1 MIKKH
6 ILLEL
11 DKYMFSAKNMDYIDT
26 IKNSSDIIDNIAS
39 KTKTKHTRGEN
50 NTITTSMNSSAKLK
64 TIYPSHK
71 DNLFWCFFIMLKGED
86 EYNYSH
92 KGSFKIEKD
101 LKIQSIEKMKEY
113 SPQLKLHKIKY
124 LDIENELLNE
134 KCISVIGLYA
144 LCLVYDISVIY
155 IKGKTY
161 YEINN
166 NNTEI
171 KYIIEKKGID
181 DTSITLDVDH
191 DTVTKI
197 RSDMYKIENI
207 AKPIKSVSSYKVDEL
222 KEICKKLEIP
232 VVDEH
237 GKNLKKTILYEGL
250 VKKI

>member
-1 MIKKH
+1 MTKKH

-11 DKYMFSAKNMDYIDT
+11 DKYMFSAKNMDFMNT
-26 IKNSSDIIDNIAS
+26 IKNSSGIIDNIAS
-39 KTKTKHTRGEN
+39 KTKINHTRGEKH
-50 NTITTSMNSSAKLK
+50 TTTTSVNTTAKLK
-64 TIYPSHK
+64 TIHPSHEDK
-71 DNLFWCFFIMLKGED
+71 LFWCFFIMLKGED

-113 SPQLKLHKIKY
+113 SPQLKLHKMKY

-134 KCISVIGLYA
+134 KCLSILGLCA

-155 IKGKTY
+155 VKGKTY

-166 NNTEI
+166 NNTAI
-171 KYIIEKKGID
+171 KYIIEKKGVD
-181 DTSITLDVDH
+181 DISICLDVDCE
-191 DTVTKI
+191 TVVKI

-207 AKPIKSVSSYKVDEL
+207 TKPIKSVSGYKVDEL

-237 GKNLKKTILYEGL
+237 GKNIKKTILYEEV

>member
-1 MIKKH
+1 MRKKH

-11 DKYMFSAKNMDYIDT
+11 DKYMFSAKNMDYMDT
-26 IKNSSDIIDNIAS
+26 IKNNSGIIDNFTS
-39 KTKTKHTRGEN
+39 KTKINHIRGEKH
-50 NTITTSMNSSAKLK
+50 TITTSVNTTAKLK
-64 TIYPSHK
+64 TIHPSLEDK
-71 DNLFWCFFIMLKGED
+71 LFWCFFIMLKGED

-124 LDIENELLNE
+124 LDLENELLNE
-134 KCISVIGLYA
+134 KCISIVGLYA

-155 IKGKTY
+155 VKGKTY

-181 DTSITLDVDH
+181 DTCITLDVKSQ
-191 DTVTKI
+191 TVEQI

-207 AKPIKSVSSYKVDEL
+207 TKPLKSVSGYKVDEL

-237 GKNLKKTILYEGL
+237 GKNIKKTILYEEL